1 MCWLEF
7 FHNLMIIYYF
17 NFVRI
22 SVHPFETDSPLLV
35 DADAVLSLPVAFQ
48 RFQPVSRW
56 NPQIF
61 EANRR
66 VQELQFMKRL
76 LLNVARQPP
85 GELALPDF
93 LGFNAFKIADQL
105 W

>member
-1 MCWLEF
+1 MCWFQL

-35 DADAVLSLPVAFQ
+35 DPNTVLSLSIAFEG
-48 RFQPVSRW
+48 FQPVSRR

-61 EANRR
+61 EANRG
-66 VQELQFMKRL
+66 VQQLQFMKRR
-76 LLNVARQPP
+76 LLN
-85 GELALPDF
+85 
-93 LGFNAFKIADQL
+93 IAG
-105 W
+105 